1 MRPMACMARQSQAGV
16 RGSSGDADNASI
28 PVADILIVFAIE
40 DAGPFWHIG

>member
-1 MRPMACMARQSQAGV
+1 MARQSHVGAC

-40 DAGPFWHIG
+40 DAGPFWPIG